1 MKNYTYKQIFTTPI
15 IKNVKDIKYNNKI
28 NNKGNCNL
36 ENGRDY
42 SNLDW
47 KSLYANNF

>member
-28 NNKGNCNL
+28 NNKNKLNL
-36 ENGRDY
+36 ENQRDY
-42 SNLDW
+42 SNFDFS
-47 KSLYANNF
+47 KLYVNDF